1 MGHRLIPGTRFGR
14 DNREG
19 TQRGLRGVTRAQ
31 ALPGVETAERARAA
45 AAASAD
51 CPEEITGMPGTKP
64 PGHTQTKEP
73 ARLPLTDSHSPPM
86 LPPPNQTL
94 RQDGGR
100 H

>member
-86 LPPPNQTL
+86 LPPLTGFLPK
-94 RQDGGR
+94 
-100 H
+100 

>member
-73 ARLPLTDSHSPPM
+73 ARLPLTDSHSPPID
-86 LPPPNQTL
+86 
-94 RQDGGR
+94 RKSVV
-100 H
+100 